1 MNQLSSFL
9 FKDNLT
15 SRLKRPLPPTLVV
28 VFVLVGFL
36 LGYGL
41 GFNKKNNQDFFSG
54 TVTNINQ
61 PAPDY
66 LSRDIDF
73 SLFWKVWQYVHN
85 NYINHSISD
94 TKLFYGAIAGMVQGL
109 EDPYSVYMDP
119 QTAKEFASELEG
131 SFEGIGA
138 EIGVKDQ
145 NLVIVAPLP
154 DTPAERAGLKPG
166 DRILA
171 IENTDT
177 TGMAVDKAVRLI
189 RGERGTAVKLLILPK
204 SADEPKIVEI
214 TRDKIVLKIVQG
226 EIKTSPSGL
235 KVAYLR
241 LAHFSQNSD
250 TLFKEAWVKLL
261 AQGSQAIIFDL
272 RNNPG
277 GFLDQGVAIASH
289 WIKEGVIVS
298 EKTPGQQTR
307 DYSSTGLGELGN
319 IPTVVLVNEGSAS
332 ASEIV
337 TGALQDYG
345 LATIIGQKTFGK
357 GSVQNLE
364 EFPDGSA
371 VKLTVAKWYTPKG
384 RSIDK
389 NGLEPDIK
397 VEFTEADLKEEKDV
411 QLDRALQ
418 FLSR

>member
-1 MNQLSSFL
+1 MNQPLSFL
-9 FKDNLT
+9 FKGNLT
-15 SRLKRPLPPTLVV
+15 GRLKRPLPPTLVV

-36 LGYGL
+36 VGYAAGWS
-41 GFNKKNNQDFFSG
+41 KNSNTNWSSG
-54 TVTNINQ
+54 TVTNLNQ

-66 LSRDIDF
+66 LSKDIDF
-73 SLFWKVWQYVHN
+73 SLFWKVWQYVHD
-85 NYINHSISD
+85 NYINHTISD
-94 TKLFYGAIAGMVQGL
+94 TKLFYGAISGMVQGL
-109 EDPYSVYMDP
+109 EDPYSIYMDP
-119 QTAKEFASELEG
+119 ETAKEFASELEG
-131 SFEGIGA
+131 SFDGIGA

-171 IENTDT
+171 IENIDT
-177 TGMAVDKAVRLI
+177 TGLAVDKAVRLI
-189 RGERGTAVKLLILPK
+189 RGERGTPVKLLILPK
-204 SADEPKIVEI
+204 LSSEPKVVEVV
-214 TRDKIVLKIVQG
+214 RDKIVLKIVQG
-226 EIKTSPSGL
+226 EIKTTPSGL
-235 KVAYLR
+235 KVAYIR

-250 TLFKEAWVKLL
+250 ALFKESWLKLL
-261 AQGSQAIIFDL
+261 SQGSQAIIFDL

-289 WIKEGVIVS
+289 WVKEGVIVS

-307 DYSSTGLGELGN
+307 DYESTGLGELGSL
-319 IPTVVLVNEGSAS
+319 PTVILVNEGSAS

-397 VEFTEADLKEEKDV
+397 VEFTEEDLKNDKDV
-411 QLDRALQ
+411 QLERALQ

>member
-1 MNQLSSFL
+1 MNQKLSFFFKSNFL
-9 FKDNLT
+9 
-15 SRLKRPLPPTLVV
+15 SRYQRPLPPTLVV
-28 VFVLVGFL
+28 VFVLVAFL
-36 LGYGL
+36 LGYGWGL
-41 GFNKKNNQDFFSG
+41 NKQTITNIPNGQ
-54 TVTNINQ
+54 VTNVNQ

-66 LSRDIDF
+66 LAKDIDF

-85 NYINHSISD
+85 NYINNSISD

-109 EDPYSVYMDP
+109 EDPYSIYMDP
-119 QTAKEFASELEG
+119 QTAQEFASELAG
-131 SFEGIGA
+131 SFDGIGA

-154 DTPAERAGLKPG
+154 DTPADRAGLKSG

-189 RGERGTAVKLLILPK
+189 RGERGTAVKLLILSK
-204 SADEPKIVEI
+204 LADQPKIVEI
-214 TRDKIVLKIVQG
+214 VRDKIVLKIVQS
-226 EIKTSPSGL
+226 EIKELPSGA
-235 KVAYLR
+235 KVGYIR

-250 TLFKEAWVKLL
+250 ILFKEAWTKLL
-261 AQGSQAIIFDL
+261 AQGSQSIIFDL

-289 WIKEGVIVS
+289 WITEGVVVS
-298 EKTPGQQTR
+298 EKMPKGEPR
-307 DYSSTGLGELGN
+307 DYKSTGAGELVKV
-319 IPTVVLVNEGSAS
+319 PTVVLVNEGSAS

-397 VEFTEADLKEEKDV
+397 VDFTEEDLKEEKDV
-411 QLDRALQ
+411 QLERALQ
-418 FLSR
+418 FLAR